1 MNFELGPIE
10 KYANNSS
17 FTKSIQYLPR
27 SKSPEPNSC
36 LRSVQGSRYGLLP
49 QRRRMPFRFRWAKTA
64 NRKTPSKRFDCRTVL
79 SKNQFGAHDRRETV
93 WRRSHSLFP
102 YGLFKSRLSS
112 ILSLLSLKNG
122 HSSYYID
129 FIGLFGHN
137 DPYNRIYSTA
147 LKGDA
152 YENVLPKSQG

>member
-1 MNFELGPIE
+1 M
-10 KYANNSS
+10 SDV
-17 FTKSIQYLPR
+17 SIR
-27 SKSPEPNSC
+27 AVARNI
-36 LRSVQGSRYGLLP
+36 
-49 QRRRMPFRFRWAKTA
+49 FRWAKTV
-64 NRKTPSKRFDCRTVL
+64 NRKTLLKRFGLRTVL

-102 YGLFKSRLSS
+102 YGLFKSRLSF
-112 ILSLLSLKNG
+112 ILSHLSLKNG

-137 DPYNRIYSTA
+137 DPYNRIYPTA

-152 YENVLPKSQG
+152 LRKRTTKITRIKRTSPMPVKCAAI